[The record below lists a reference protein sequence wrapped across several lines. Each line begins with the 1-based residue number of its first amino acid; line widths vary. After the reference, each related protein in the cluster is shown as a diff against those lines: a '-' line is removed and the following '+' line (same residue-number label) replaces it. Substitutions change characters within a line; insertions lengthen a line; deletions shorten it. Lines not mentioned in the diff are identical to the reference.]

1 MYHIILPVYQYS
13 IEEDGK
19 YYHVGFVVDAFT
31 KWVIA
36 DKMDSKSAINIAHFL
51 WEKVY
56 CFLLAPSKCLIHD
69 RDSSLA
75 AEIVKS
81 LHSEFGTDIRVTSA
95 GNKEANGQVER
106 VIKTFKTR
114 MNAVLLEYPGISS
127 FCFLIN

>member
-1 MYHIILPVYQYS
+1 MMYRIIPYKYP

-19 YYHVGFVVDAFT
+19 YYHVGFIVDAFT

-36 DKMDSKSAINIAHFL
+36 DKMDSKSAVNIAHFL

-81 LHSEFGTDIRVTSA
+81 LHNEFGTDIRVTSA

-106 VIKTFKTR
+106 VIKTFKSR
-114 MNAVLLEYPGISS
+114 MNAVLLEYPGTSA
-127 FCFLIN
+127 FCLMID